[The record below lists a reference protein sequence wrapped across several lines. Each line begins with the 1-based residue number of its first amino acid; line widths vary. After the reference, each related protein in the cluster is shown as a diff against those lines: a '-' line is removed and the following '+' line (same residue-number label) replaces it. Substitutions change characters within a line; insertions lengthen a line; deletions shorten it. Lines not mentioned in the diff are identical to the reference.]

1 MNEHVIWVTYLQW
14 SWLSVLES
22 GNSGSSNEDPV
33 DMLAALRR
41 QIQPHL
47 MLALQATPESSK
59 SISLSTS
66 SNHNHLS
73 PVVSVPSAYA
83 MVQVKAEPMESA
95 GEEEEE
101 EDEDENM
108 ADLPLN
114 LVSTTLAEPSSQ

>member
-1 MNEHVIWVTYLQW
+1 MQSLGLTVT
-14 SWLSVLES
+14 ES

-47 MLALQATPESSK
+47 MLALQAAPESNK
-59 SISLSTS
+59 TISISTS
-66 SNHNHLS
+66 GNHGHLP

-83 MVQVKAEPMESA
+83 MVQVKAEPVESA
-95 GEEEEE
+95 GEE

-114 LVSTTLAEPSSQ
+114 LVSTTLSEPSSQ